1 MNDFE
6 QNKFSEV
13 VSADNEEAEQ
23 LEMSEAK
30 EIPQIDVPADGEETE
45 PTATAEESGTPDG
58 TEQLEIPMEES
69 AKETDKEESANGT
82 DTDELADGIFAEE
95 SANEVSAEQ
104 PANEVPAAEPANDT
118 SSFRTEED
126 AVFTAEYGEYLA
138 KRKYNR
144 TPLILALFGLM
155 FSVFYGAGI
164 VFGIIA
170 LVLGA
175 IRYRVHKSE
184 PLKWAIV
191 LSIVCIALS
200 LAFIFAVSGSALI
213 AFIRQIEQEESQQGL
228 IRAFARELF
237 GR

>member
-69 AKETDKEESANGT
+69 AKETDKEESANGI

-95 SANEVSAEQ
+95 PANEVPAEQ
-104 PANEVPAAEPANDT
+104 PANEVPAAEPANGT

-126 AVFTAEYGEYLA
+126 AAFTAEYGEYLA